1 MLVLTEAVRGNLHGF
16 VAFSSPMFPRHCGM
30 RQKSVEN

>member
-16 VAFSSPMFPRHCGM
+16 VAFSRSEFAWRCGLL
-30 RQKSVEN
+30 RNVVEN